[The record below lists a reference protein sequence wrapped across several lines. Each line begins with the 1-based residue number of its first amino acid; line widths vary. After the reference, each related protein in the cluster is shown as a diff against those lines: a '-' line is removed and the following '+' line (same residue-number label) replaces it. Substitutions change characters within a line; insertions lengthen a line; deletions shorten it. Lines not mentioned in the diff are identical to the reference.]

1 MRSCVAD
8 LNGTVGQRPLEPAE
22 ADQVRGLS
30 TGSKVTD
37 SRATS
42 PIRRRASTFTRTP
55 ILTRA
60 VRAATAAITA
70 TGSATSQR

>member
-1 MRSCVAD
+1 MLVRAADGILGTHRS
-8 LNGTVGQRPLEPAE
+8 T
-22 ADQVRGLS
+22 
-30 TGSKVTD
+30 VTD

-42 PIRRRASTFTRTP
+42 PIRRRSTFTRMP
-55 ILTRA
+55 ILIRA